1 MLAVF
6 PPPRPSHI
14 DASLALDI
22 YLKINKTVTV
32 LPILVFFNL
41 YYYYYYYFAWRPVFV
56 LFHHRVTLCGLKL
69 LEGASLLLKRHGYPA
84 ELWKRLLYFSHEST
98 FIVV

>member
-22 YLKINKTVTV
+22 YLKINKNVTV
-32 LPILVFFNL
+32 LPILVFFL
-41 YYYYYYYFAWRPVFV
+41 FV
-56 LFHHRVTLCGLKL
+56 L
-69 LEGASLLLKRHGYPA
+69 LLLLFCVASCICFVSSQGNT
-84 ELWKRLLYFSHEST
+84 LWS
-98 FIVV
+98 

>member
-22 YLKINKTVTV
+22 YLKINKTVT
-32 LPILVFFNL
+32 LFANL
-41 YYYYYYYFAWRPVFV
+41 SIFLFV
-56 LFHHRVTLCGLKL
+56 L
-69 LEGASLLLKRHGYPA
+69 LLLFCVASCICFVSSQGNT
-84 ELWKRLLYFSHEST
+84 LWS
-98 FIVV
+98 

>member
-32 LPILVFFNL
+32 LPILVFFL
-41 YYYYYYYFAWRPVFV
+41 FV
-56 LFHHRVTLCGLKL
+56 L
-69 LEGASLLLKRHGYPA
+69 LLLLLFCVASCICFVSSQGNT
-84 ELWKRLLYFSHEST
+84 LWS
-98 FIVV
+98 

>member
-32 LPILVFFNL
+32 LPILVFFICIIIIIIILRGVL
-41 YYYYYYYFAWRPVFV
+41 Y
-56 LFHHRVTLCGLKL
+56 LFC
-69 LEGASLLLKRHGYPA
+69 
-84 ELWKRLLYFSHEST
+84 
-98 FIVV
+98 FITG

>member
-32 LPILVFFNL
+32 LPILVFFYL
-41 YYYYYYYFAWRPVFV
+41 YYYYYFAWRPVFV

-69 LEGASLLLKRHGYPA
+69 LEGLSLLLKRHGYPA

>member
-32 LPILVFFNL
+32 LPILVFFFICIIIIIILRGVL
-41 YYYYYYYFAWRPVFV
+41 Y
-56 LFHHRVTLCGLKL
+56 LFC
-69 LEGASLLLKRHGYPA
+69 
-84 ELWKRLLYFSHEST
+84 
-98 FIVV
+98 FITG

>member
-32 LPILVFFNL
+32 LPILVFFYL
-41 YYYYYYYFAWRPVFV
+41 YYYYYFAWRPVFV

-84 ELWKRLLYFSHEST
+84 ELWKRLLYFSYEST

>member
-32 LPILVFFNL
+32 LPILVFFYL
-41 YYYYYYYFAWRPVFV
+41 YYYYYFAWRPVFV